1 MNLAEKLD
9 HLRALEG
16 QLRGLGRSMSKSE
29 VARAMQSEL
38 GQTLSVPYLSQIESG
53 ARPHL
58 TAQSRELLARFFKVH
73 PGYLV
78 SDPEGFAESL
88 GSHLSQTSAGT
99 LAEWLAVRAEEQRA
113 DPEVY
118 EALLQ
123 LASQPDPRSTLLAVG
138 RALRGTQSNG

>member
-1 MNLAEKLD
+1 VNLAEKLD

-16 QLRGLGRSMSKSE
+16 QLRGLNRSMTKSE

-38 GQTLSVPYLSQIESG
+38 GETLSVPYLSQIESG
-53 ARPHL
+53 TRPHL
-58 TAQSRELLARFFKVH
+58 TARSRELLARFFKVH

-88 GSHLSQTSAGT
+88 GSPFGPGFGT
-99 LAEWLAVRAEEQRA
+99 LPEWLAARAEEQRG

-118 EALLQ
+118 EVLLQ
-123 LASQPDPRSTLLAVG
+123 LASQPDPRATLLALG
-138 RALRGTQSNG
+138 RALRGASSDG